1 MKQSSRAKEFWSM
14 FLLVAGIVIGA
25 GIYLKNK
32 ELLAQTGNPII
43 ATALWG
49 VVGLVCIMSVVV
61 FVEISKSTLKS
72 GNGTIGNWSKLFLNR
87 RIASFFAIVYT
98 FVYMPTTQSVFVA
111 GVVGYMIQAIGIE
124 LSPVEILSIY
134 LTCCISILALFVIT
148 NIYSP
153 RHSKNLQ
160 LFGGVFKFIPLIV
173 AMIAGFILWGMGTS
187 NSFNDPAM
195 AENIKALS
203 FLGGFGAILFSFD
216 GYVYIA
222 NMQRGAKHP
231 EQVSKALTA
240 GMVFVT
246 IFYILIALAT
256 FGGGNGTI
264 EGVLSKIF
272 GGGKEAENVA
282 WIIANI
288 IMMLVCLLSV
298 NMFTNLGM
306 TEIFSDY
313 NCKIIYIPKS
323 KASIKSAALLQ
334 FVLTII
340 YFIATILLG
349 TLAPHGEWQGV
360 NANVGHFNGDLP
372 LYLDQAAYFIN
383 SFSSAT
389 TVMVFIMLDMLI
401 FGAMINRFTRKVDVP
416 KVKLFWP
423 AAIVSSLMIMV
434 FNIFGIVAFLIPDK
448 GFTFV
453 ESNGFIFLLILIFCI
468 FYATIIF
475 IAQEIFF
482 AKKDPFNGF
491 EGVVDEN
498 LLTNNW
504 VEANNEQIK
513 I

>member
-1 MKQSSRAKEFWSM
+1 MNKSGRVKEFWSM
-14 FLLVAGIVIGA
+14 FLLVAGIVIGS

-43 ATALWG
+43 ATVLWG

-61 FVEISKSTLKS
+61 FIEISKSTLKL
-72 GNGTIGNWSKLFLNR
+72 GNGTIGNWSKLFLSR
-87 RIASFFAIVYT
+87 RVASFFAIVYT

-111 GVVGYMIQAIGIE
+111 GVVGYMIQAIGVE
-124 LSPVEILSIY
+124 LAPLEILAIY
-134 LTCCISILALFVIT
+134 LTCCISILALFVVT
-148 NIYSP
+148 NILAP
-153 RHSKNLQ
+153 RYSKNLQ
-160 LFGGVFKFIPLIV
+160 LFGGIFKFIPLIV
-173 AMIAGFILWGMGTS
+173 AMVAGFILWGLGTD
-187 NSFNDPAM
+187 NSFD
-195 AENIKALS
+195 NIDMEKNVKVLS

-222 NMQRGAKHP
+222 NMQRGAKYP
-231 EQVSKALTA
+231 EAVPKALTA

-272 GGGKEAENVA
+272 GGGKESENVA

-323 KASIKSAALLQ
+323 KANIRNAAILQ
-334 FVLTII
+334 FFLTII

-349 TLAPHGEWQGV
+349 TLAHHGDWKGMDAKV
-360 NANVGHFNGDLP
+360 SDFGDLP
-372 LYLDQAAYFIN
+372 TYLDQAAYFIN

-401 FGAMINRFTRKVDVP
+401 FGAMVNRFTRKVDVP

-423 AAIVSSLMIMV
+423 AAIISSVMIMI
-434 FNIFGIVAFLIPDK
+434 FNIFGIVTFLIPES
-448 GFTFV
+448 GQSFI
-453 ESNGFIFLLILIFCI
+453 ESNGFIFLLILIFCVS
-468 FYATIIF
+468 YATVIF